1 MNDEFRVLKERIR
14 RLEAILQGGGLANAD
29 FAQSL
34 SRVRRAV
41 RRGGR
46 TRQPTPQLRSM
57 LERAEMLAR
66 KIA

>member
-1 MNDEFRVLKERIR
+1 MNDEFRELKERIR
-14 RLEAILQGGGLANAD
+14 RLEAILLGGGLANAD

-41 RRGGR
+41 RRGDR

-57 LERAEMLAR
+57 LEQAEMLAR
-66 KIA
+66 RIA